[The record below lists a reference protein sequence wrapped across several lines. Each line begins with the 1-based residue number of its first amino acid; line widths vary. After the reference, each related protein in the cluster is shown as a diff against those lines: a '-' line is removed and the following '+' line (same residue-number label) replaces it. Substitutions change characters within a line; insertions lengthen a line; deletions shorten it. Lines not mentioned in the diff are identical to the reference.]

1 MPITFEFTGDVEFD
15 LISSLLFFVTHVDA
29 GATVLADFSRTAI
42 INLTVTTL
50 TGDLTADVVIA
61 SASGNFRSAAVP
73 VPGWLPLLAS
83 ALVALAWQVRRG
95 AGRLSHRFARSGTG
109 ANAA

>member
-1 MPITFEFTGDVEFD
+1 MPITFEFTGDAEFD

-61 SASGNFRSAAVP
+61 SASGNFGSAAVP

-83 ALVALAWQVRRG
+83 ALVALAACR
-95 AGRLSHRFARSGTG
+95 T
-109 ANAA
+109 